1 MMNQPLS
8 LQIAKSNYAHTG
20 FCYHED
26 EFKETIKPYGTGV
39 ELTSCGVCGKE
50 FDPFVAEWFSFVKNP
65 NFNLVEK
72 CLKFAQIL
80 EYPDLDVDEYIQ
92 KINQIGM
99 SLKESINDVKNPTYL
114 ISMLNEH
121 FFENLGFSGDDD
133 DYFNPKNNFLNEVI
147 DKKSGL
153 PITISILYVAVA
165 KFIGLDLK
173 IVGFPSHILV
183 KYNEEMILDPFY
195 DGKLLDV
202 DDLQEILDTSFDGQL
217 KFKPEFLDEI
227 NSEQILVRMTRNLKN
242 SYVQSFVYDKAL
254 RCTNMVLAIEP
265 ESPEDIRDKG
275 ILEERLQNS
284 EAALKY
290 LNKYLEINPNAEDID
305 FILEMIRSIKTK
317 N

>member
-1 MMNQPLS
+1 L
-8 LQIAKSNYAHTG
+8 
-20 FCYHED
+20 
-26 EFKETIKPYGTGV
+26 KEK
-39 ELTSCGVCGKE
+39 

-65 NFNLVEK
+65 NFNLIEK

-92 KINQIGM
+92 KINRIGM

-121 FFENLGFSGDDD
+121 LFENLGFSGDDND
-133 DYFNPKNNFLNEVI
+133 FFNPKHNFLNEVI
-147 DKKSGL
+147 DKKLGL

-183 KYNEEMILDPFY
+183 KYNEEMILDPFN
-195 DGKLLDV
+195 DGDLLDV
-202 DDLQEILDTSFDGQL
+202 DDLQGILDTNFDEHVKLQ
-217 KFKPEFLDEI
+217 PEFLDEI
-227 NSEQILVRMTRNLKN
+227 KSEQILLRMTRNLKN
-242 SYVQSFVYDKAL
+242 SYIQSFVYDKAL

-275 ILEERLQNS
+275 IIEERLQNS
-284 EAALKY
+284 ETALKY

-305 FILEMIRSIKTK
+305 FILEMIRSIKQK
-317 N
+317 INQ

>member
-1 MMNQPLS
+1 L
-8 LQIAKSNYAHTG
+8 
-20 FCYHED
+20 
-26 EFKETIKPYGTGV
+26 KEK
-39 ELTSCGVCGKE
+39 

-92 KINQIGM
+92 KINRIGI
-99 SLKESINDVKNPTYL
+99 SLKKSISDVKNPIYL

-121 FFENLGFSGDDD
+121 FFENLGFRGNDD
-133 DYFNPKNNFLNEVI
+133 DYSNPKNNFLNEVI

-153 PITISILYVAVA
+153 PITISILYVEVA
-165 KFIGLDLK
+165 KFMGLDLK

-183 KYNEEMILDPFY
+183 KYNEEMILDPFN

-202 DDLQEILDTSFDGQL
+202 EDLQKILDKNFDGKLEFQ
-217 KFKPEFLDEI
+217 PQFLDEI
-227 NSEQILVRMTRNLKN
+227 ESEQILLRLTRNLKN

-265 ESPEDIRDKG
+265 EAPEDIRDKG

-290 LNKYLEINPNAEDID
+290 LNKYLEINPNADDID

>member
-1 MMNQPLS
+1 M
-8 LQIAKSNYAHTG
+8 
-20 FCYHED
+20 
-26 EFKETIKPYGTGV
+26 KE
-39 ELTSCGVCGKE
+39 E

-80 EYPDLDVDEYIQ
+80 EYPDLDVDDYIN
-92 KINQIGM
+92 KIHRIGM
-99 SLKESINDVKNPTYL
+99 SLKESISDVKNPTYL

-121 FFENLGFSGDDD
+121 LFENLGFSGDVD
-133 DYFNPKNNFLNEVI
+133 DYYNPKNNFLNEVI

-153 PITISILYVAVA
+153 PITISILYVEIA

-183 KYNEEMILDPFY
+183 KYNEEMILDPFD
-195 DGKLLDV
+195 DGTLLDV
-202 DDLQEILDTSFDGQL
+202 DDLQEILDNNFDGQL
-217 KFKPEFLDEI
+217 EFQPEFLDEI
-227 NSEQILVRMTRNLKN
+227 ETEQILIRMTRNLKN

-254 RCTNMVLAIEP
+254 RCVNMVLAIDP

-275 ILEERLQNS
+275 ILEERLLNS
-284 EAALKY
+284 ETALRY

-305 FILEMIRSIKTK
+305 FILELIRSIKTK

>member
-1 MMNQPLS
+1 M
-8 LQIAKSNYAHTG
+8 K
-20 FCYHED
+20 
-26 EFKETIKPYGTGV
+26 KE
-39 ELTSCGVCGKE
+39 E
-50 FDPFVAEWFSFVKNP
+50 FDPFIAEWYSFVKNQ

-80 EYPDLDVDEYIQ
+80 EYPELNVDEYIQ
-92 KINQIGM
+92 KINQISK

-121 FFENLGFSGDDD
+121 FFENLGYSGDDS
-133 DYFNPKNNFLNEVI
+133 DYYNPKNNFLNEVI

-153 PITISILYVAVA
+153 PITISILYVEIA

-195 DGKLLDV
+195 DGRLLDV
-202 DDLQEILDTSFDGQL
+202 NDLEEILDNNFDEQL
-217 KFKPEFLDEI
+217 EFKPEFLDEI
-227 NSEQILVRMTRNLKN
+227 NSEQILIRLTRNLKN

-254 RCTNMVLAIEP
+254 RCVNMALAIEP

-275 ILEERLQNS
+275 ILEERLLNS
-284 EAALKY
+284 EKALKY
-290 LNKYLEINPNAEDID
+290 LNKYLEINPNAEDVD
-305 FILEMIRSIKTK
+305 FILELIRSIKTK
-317 N
+317 S